1 MCTCVLVMCVCTY
14 ICKSMSLCAR
24 LSLVSVCGRGIRDLA
39 THVDY
44 VFYHISSSLVALKMH
59 F

>member
-1 MCTCVLVMCVCTY
+1 MCTCVHVMCVC
-14 ICKSMSLCAR
+14 ICRSMSLCAR
-24 LSLVSVCGRGIRDLA
+24 LSLVSVCGGGIRDLA

-44 VFYHISSSLVALKMH
+44 VLCHISSSLVALKMH